1 MIRSIFLLS
10 CLLLSVL
17 VQAKVKPDIVLENFA
32 TGFSSPT
39 AIRNDGVNEKL
50 YVVQQ
55 NGEIYIVD
63 QDGEK
68 QPAPFLNITSKVLSG
83 GERGLLGMAFHP
95 DFQNNRLFVV
105 NYTRKNDGATIIATY
120 KATPENTSLAD
131 PNSEKILLT
140 ITQPFTNH
148 NGGDLHFGADGYLY
162 IGMGDGGSGGDPSN
176 YAQNPQSLLGKM
188 LRIHLDTDSTYA
200 IPADNPYAQSTT
212 HRKEIWA
219 MGVRNP
225 WRFSFD
231 RLNDDLW
238 IADVGQSAREEVNVA
253 RSPRT
258 GGENYGWRCYEGE
271 QIYNNSG
278 CASASAYTSPVFTYN
293 RTTATGGQSI
303 TGGYVYRG
311 SQHPDLYGYYVCA
324 DYISRN
330 FWLLRQEEGELEVIL
345 KNNVLGGVT
354 SFGEDIHGELY
365 AVSMNGNIYRVGSKC
380 SDLRIANVFITPTS
394 CPGEPDGKILVAM
407 ANTSA
412 EYDYLWDNGY
422 TFPEIANVD
431 TGWYH
436 IRISDDQGCVLTDS
450 FEVKSSKAVPEIIR
464 SGDSLR
470 TDLRGEYQWYV
481 NDTAIMGANDFY
493 LVPEMN
499 GSYQVEVVDD
509 SSCVLLSDKFEWNIN
524 LLESRFFPEDVKVFP
539 NPANDLVTIM
549 APEDLRLQ
557 QATIR
562 IFDANGRVVFEEH
575 HRELSR
581 PVSFAAFP
589 SGQYFIKIY
598 SEESGFKGIARV
610 TKVSN

>member
-1 MIRSIFLLS
+1 MIRSVFLLS
-10 CLLLSVL
+10 CLLMSVL
-17 VQAKVKPDIVLENFA
+17 VQAKVQPDIVLESFA
-32 TGFSSPT
+32 TGFSSPV
-39 AIRNDGVNEKL
+39 AVRNDGVNEKL

-63 QDGEK
+63 QNGVK
-68 QPAPFLNITSKVLSG
+68 QSAPFLNITSKVLSG

-105 NYTRKNDGATIIATY
+105 NYTRRNDGATIIAAY
-120 KATPENTSLAD
+120 KANEANTSIAD

-140 ITQPFTNH
+140 IAQPYSNH
-148 NGGDLHFGADGYLY
+148 NGGDVHFGADGYLY
-162 IGMGDGGSGGDPSN
+162 IGMGDGGSGGDPEN

-188 LRIHLDTDSTYA
+188 LRIHLDTDSTYS
-200 IPADNPYAQSTT
+200 IPADNPYAGSVL

-219 MGVRNP
+219 MGLRNP

-258 GGENYGWRCYEGE
+258 GGENYGWRCFEGE
-271 QIYNNSG
+271 QSYNTSG
-278 CASASAYTSPVFTYN
+278 CSSSAAYTSPIFTYN

-311 SQHPDLYGYYVCA
+311 TQHPDLYGYYVCA

-330 FWLLRQEEGELEVIL
+330 FWLLKQEEGELEVIL
-345 KNNVLGGVT
+345 KSNVQVGVT

-365 AVSMNGNIYRVGSKC
+365 AAASNGNIYRVGSKC
-380 SDLRIANVFITPTS
+380 SDLRIANAFITPTS

-407 ANTSA
+407 ANPSG
-412 EYDYLWDNGY
+412 EYNYLWDNGY
-422 TFPEIANVD
+422 TFPEIANID

-436 IRISDDQGCVLTDS
+436 IQISDDQGCVLMDS
-450 FEVKSSKAVPEIIR
+450 FEMRSVKSIPEIIR
-464 SGDSLR
+464 SGDTLR
-470 TDLRGEYQWYV
+470 TDLDGDYQWFV
-481 NDTAIMGANDFY
+481 DGERIIGANNYY
-493 LVPEMN
+493 LIPDSN
-499 GSYQVEVVDD
+499 GAYQVEVIDD
-509 SSCVLLSDKFEWNIN
+509 SSCVLMSDIFEWNIN
-524 LLESRFFPEDVKVFP
+524 FLSDRFFPEDVKVFP
-539 NPANDLVTIM
+539 NPATDLVTIM
-549 APEDLRLQ
+549 APENLRLQ

-562 IFDANGRVVFEEH
+562 IFDSNGRVVFEEH

-581 PVSFAAFP
+581 PVSFTKFP
-589 SGQYFIKIY
+589 SGHYFIEIY
-598 SEESGFKGIARV
+598 SEESGFKGMARV
-610 TKVSN
+610 AKILN